1 MGGGWRERVGRTP
14 PVTRH
19 PSPAKILAK
28 LLLTQGEFYGTLGV
42 QQVPFSLTKEGPTH
56 VYQTEAKPQSWRRRG
71 RVRRSPRSAAVSQ
84 PLGHAQ
90 VREGFRKAYFDLLD
104 DEQRGH
110 VHHISLQRWQGA
122 PDSGRWQ
129 HQSNLAVPTSMPAPM
144 IMPMMIE
151 EDEEEMA
158 QVA

>member
-1 MGGGWRERVGRTP
+1 M
-14 PVTRH
+14 
-19 PSPAKILAK
+19 
-28 LLLTQGEFYGTLGV
+28 F
-42 QQVPFSLTKEGPTH
+42 
-56 VYQTEAKPQSWRRRG
+56 YQTEAKPQSWRAVAVFDDR
-71 RVRRSPRSAAVSQ
+71 PEQLLYLNRSAMR
-84 PLGHAQ
+84 
-90 VREGFRKAYFDLLD
+90 VREGFRKAFFDLLD

-110 VHHISLQRWQGA
+110 VHHVSLQRWQGA

-144 IMPMMIE
+144 IVPMMIE